1 MASTVPVMSELER
14 LPRGR
19 HGLSRE
25 EVESRQRTRILAA
38 TVDVVAELGYPET
51 RVVDIIQRAGVS
63 RKTFYEL
70 FDDKE
75 DCFLAA
81 FDVAAGALAK
91 VTNDGYEA
99 EPEEPWAE
107 RVCLGLANFLRI
119 IADRPTAAKFCI
131 VDVLAAGE
139 RALARRDAVMRQ
151 FTEYIERG
159 RAETTVQLPPMT
171 ALALVGGVYELL
183 YSEILHGA
191 TANLPA
197 RLPDVLY
204 WVVHPFL
211 GDERAEAAREQA
223 REVTGPPAGTY
234 AARAREPSAAG
245 GGAEEA
251 ADSPEA
257 A

>member
-1 MASTVPVMSELER
+1 MAQTKPVVSELER

-25 EVESRQRTRILAA
+25 QVATQQRTRILAA

-51 RVVDIIQRAGVS
+51 RVVDIIKRAGVS

-81 FDVAAGALAK
+81 FDVAAGMLLK
-91 VTNDGYEA
+91 VTNDGYESA
-99 EPEEPWAE
+99 PEAPWAE
-107 RVCLGLANFLRI
+107 RVRLGLANFLQI

-131 VDVLAAGE
+131 VEVLAAGPK
-139 RALARRDAVMRQ
+139 ALARRDAVMRQ
-151 FTEYIERG
+151 FTDYIERG
-159 RAETTVQLPPMT
+159 RSETSVELPPMT

-191 TANLPA
+191 TAHLPG
-197 RLPDVLY
+197 RLPDVHY

-211 GDERAEAAREQA
+211 GDERAEGERERAREQA
-223 REVTGPPAGTY
+223 RPAS
-234 AARAREPSAAG
+234 AEPS
-245 GGAEEA
+245 EA
-251 ADSPEA
+251 A
-257 A
+257 

>member
-1 MASTVPVMSELER
+1 MASTQQVVSELER

-25 EVESRQRTRILAA
+25 EVAAQQRTRILAA

-51 RVVDIIQRAGVS
+51 RVVDVIKRAGVS

-81 FDVAAGALAK
+81 FEVAAGALIK
-91 VTNDGYEA
+91 VTNDGYESA
-99 EPEEPWAE
+99 PDASWPDRLRLGLTNFLGIIAE
-107 RVCLGLANFLRI
+107 RPN
-119 IADRPTAAKFCI
+119 AAKFCI
-131 VDVLAAGE
+131 VEVLAAGPK
-139 RALARRDAVMRQ
+139 ALARRDAVMRQ
-151 FTEYIERG
+151 FTGYIERG
-159 RAETTVQLPPMT
+159 RSETSVDLPAMT
-171 ALALVGGVYELL
+171 SLALVGGIYELL

-191 TANLPA
+191 TGSLPG

-211 GDERAEAAREQA
+211 GDEQAEAEREKTRA
-223 REVTGPPAGTY
+223 ATAG
-234 AARAREPSAAG
+234 E
-245 GGAEEA
+245 
-251 ADSPEA
+251 
-257 A
+257 